1 MVSFPYIVP
10 LPTSEV
16 KQWEQL
22 GKPDPLSEEMTKFVA
37 ELKAS
42 HAAAV
47 AEHQGEPATN
57 SWFGI
62 SSWYPLMPVQDA
74 CNTGLDLYI

>member
-57 SWFGI
+57 S
-62 SSWYPLMPVQDA
+62 
-74 CNTGLDLYI
+74 